1 MEIYHYLILETIIS
15 LILAIIIILSYVRKG
30 TNKLVILIALLTWF
44 CDFYLVINLPYDIC
58 ITNKQKRNAKLT
70 EAEQKT
76 GRIIKINYKIAYWIM
91 FFLTWVIIPL
101 LKSYESSGE
110 FTKWEK
116 IKYAIKSN
124 LILYGVVSFIC
135 LILFIWA
142 YFKLK
147 KETISFF
154 FKNIYNFNYI
164 FGLSIMLLLLSYSL
178 VKLPKF
184 IYENINYQKTIQY
197 YEYNAKNI
205 NDKLSVVKM
214 DLVDHGR
221 QLLATIEDTKI
232 MQEMTDDKILVGSKA
247 ISNDNKSIA
256 HYQNYMKEKFD
267 YLYKNSKLFN
277 IELKSNS
284 FGSKQEPIKDK
295 KKLVQLINKIMKE
308 EWDDLRLQCQMQIIY
323 SKWSTLKSIII
334 LGRRNKILSS
344 SNYSKIGKD
353 KSEKIIIDKLDESF
367 VLLNNISSFK
377 VWYYHKIR
385 RILIF
390 ILTIIFFLFG
400 GIIFISEIS
409 ISLPWNLSFFSLMI
423 SSVTNVLILHLVLF
437 IQIIYLLG
445 MSMYTLFRLKISGYY
460 GMYPNNQTDSVSLL
474 YFSDNI
480 NRIIFPLC
488 LNVIMMANKGNDKF
502 KTILESIFGI
512 NMQNKV
518 FVIYNNYSPLILILC
533 VLINGFNIFLK
544 LGKCFGIDNFYIES
558 EKRDNDIEEGYNLL
572 MSINKKSMGKLIV
585 NTTEIKGDSNNS
597 NSSFNIDFAKI

>member
-1 MEIYHYLILETIIS
+1 MEIYHYIILEAIIS
-15 LILAIIIILSYVRKG
+15 FILAIFIILSYVRKG
-30 TNKLVILIALLTWF
+30 TNKLVILISLLTWF

-58 ITNKQKRNAKLT
+58 ITNKQKRNVNLT
-70 EAEQKT
+70 EAEEKT
-76 GRIIKINYKIAYWIM
+76 SKIIQINYQIAYWIT
-91 FFLTWVIIPL
+91 FCLAWVIIPL
-101 LKSYESSGE
+101 LKSYESNGE

-124 LILYGVVSFIC
+124 LILYGVVLFIC
-135 LILFIWA
+135 LLLFIWA
-142 YFKLK
+142 YFKLA

-164 FGLSIMLLLLSYSL
+164 LGLSIMLLLLSYSL

-184 IYENINYQKTIQY
+184 IYEKINYHKTIQY
-197 YEYNAKNI
+197 YEYTAKNI
-205 NDKLSVVKM
+205 NDKLSVVKI
-214 DLVDHGR
+214 DLKEHGH
-221 QLLATIEDTKI
+221 QLLETIEDTKI
-232 MQEMTDDKILVGSKA
+232 MQEMTDDKIFVGNKA
-247 ISNDNKSIA
+247 ISNDNKSIS
-256 HYQNYMKEKFD
+256 HYQKYMKEKFD
-267 YLYKNSKLFN
+267 YLYQNSKLFD

-284 FGSKQEPIKDK
+284 FGTKHEPIKDK

-334 LGRRNKILSS
+334 IGKKNKMLSS
-344 SNYSKIGKD
+344 SNYSKLGKD
-353 KSEKIIIDKLDESF
+353 KSEKTIIDKLDESF
-367 VLLNNISSFK
+367 VLLNNISSLK
-377 VWYYHKIR
+377 VWYYLKIR
-385 RILIF
+385 RIIIF
-390 ILTIIFFLFG
+390 ILTIFFLIFG

-409 ISLPWNLSFFSLMI
+409 ISLPWNLSIFSLII
-423 SSVTNVLILHLVLF
+423 SSVTNVLVLHIILF

-445 MSMYTLFRLKISGYY
+445 MSMYTLFRLKISGYF
-460 GMYPNNQTDSVSLL
+460 GMYPHKQTDSVSLL

-488 LNVIMMANKGNDKF
+488 LNVIMMANKGNDTS

-518 FVIYNNYSPLILILC
+518 FVFYNNYSPLILILC

-572 MSINKKSMGKLIV
+572 MNMNKKSMGKLIV
-585 NTTEIKGDSNNS
+585 NNTEIKGDINNI
-597 NSSFNIDFAKI
+597 NSSINIDFGKI

>member
-1 MEIYHYLILETIIS
+1 MEIYHYIILEAIIS
-15 LILAIIIILSYVRKG
+15 FILAIIIILSYVRKG
-30 TNKLVILIALLTWF
+30 TNKLVILISLLTWF

-58 ITNKQKRNAKLT
+58 ITNKQKRNVNLT
-70 EAEQKT
+70 EAEEKT
-76 GRIIKINYKIAYWIM
+76 SKIIQINYQIAYWIT
-91 FFLTWVIIPL
+91 FCLAWVIIPL
-101 LKSYESSGE
+101 LKSYESNGE

-124 LILYGVVSFIC
+124 LILYGVVLFIC
-135 LILFIWA
+135 LLLFIWA
-142 YFKLK
+142 YFKLA

-164 FGLSIMLLLLSYSL
+164 LGLSIMLLLLSYSL

-184 IYENINYQKTIQY
+184 IYEKINYHKTIQY
-197 YEYNAKNI
+197 YEYTAKNI
-205 NDKLSVVKM
+205 NDKLSVVKI
-214 DLVDHGR
+214 DLKEHGH
-221 QLLATIEDTKI
+221 QLLETIEDTKI
-232 MQEMTDDKILVGSKA
+232 MQEMTDDKIFVGNKA
-247 ISNDNKSIA
+247 ISSDNKSIA
-256 HYQNYMKEKFD
+256 HYQKYMKEKFD
-267 YLYKNSKLFN
+267 YLYQNSKLFD

-284 FGSKQEPIKDK
+284 FGTKHEPIKDK

-334 LGRRNKILSS
+334 IGKKNKMLSN

-353 KSEKIIIDKLDESF
+353 KSEKTIIDKLDESF
-367 VLLNNISSFK
+367 VLLNNISSLK
-377 VWYYHKIR
+377 VWYYLKIR
-385 RILIF
+385 RIIIF
-390 ILTIIFFLFG
+390 ILTIFFLIFG

-409 ISLPWNLSFFSLMI
+409 ISLPWNLSIFSLII
-423 SSVTNVLILHLVLF
+423 SSVTNVLVLHIILF

-445 MSMYTLFRLKISGYY
+445 MSMYTLFRLKISGYF
-460 GMYPNNQTDSVSLL
+460 GMYPHKQTDSVSLL

-488 LNVIMMANKGNDKF
+488 LNVIMMANKGNDTS

-518 FVIYNNYSPLILILC
+518 FVFYNNYSPLILILC

-572 MSINKKSMGKLIV
+572 MNMNKKSMGKLIV
-585 NTTEIKGDSNNS
+585 NNTEIKGDINNI
-597 NSSFNIDFAKI
+597 NSSINIDFGKI

>member
-1 MEIYHYLILETIIS
+1 MEIYHYIILEAIIS
-15 LILAIIIILSYVRKG
+15 FILAIFIILSYVRKG
-30 TNKLVILIALLTWF
+30 TNKLVILISLLTWF

-58 ITNKQKRNAKLT
+58 ITNKQKRNVNLT
-70 EAEQKT
+70 EAEEKT
-76 GRIIKINYKIAYWIM
+76 SKIIQINYQIAYWIT
-91 FFLTWVIIPL
+91 FCLAWVIIPL
-101 LKSYESSGE
+101 LKSYESNGE

-124 LILYGVVSFIC
+124 LILYGVVLFIC
-135 LILFIWA
+135 LLLFIWA
-142 YFKLK
+142 YFKLA

-164 FGLSIMLLLLSYSL
+164 LGLSIMLLLLSYSL

-184 IYENINYQKTIQY
+184 IYEKINYQKTIQY
-197 YEYNAKNI
+197 YEYTAKNI
-205 NDKLSVVKM
+205 NDKLSVVKI
-214 DLVDHGR
+214 DLKEHGH
-221 QLLATIEDTKI
+221 QLLETIEDTKI
-232 MQEMTDDKILVGSKA
+232 MQEMTDDKIFVGNKA

-256 HYQNYMKEKFD
+256 HYQKYMKEKFD
-267 YLYKNSKLFN
+267 YLYQNSKLFD

-284 FGSKQEPIKDK
+284 FGTKHEPIKDK

-334 LGRRNKILSS
+334 IGKKNKMLSN

-353 KSEKIIIDKLDESF
+353 KSEKTIIDKLDESF
-367 VLLNNISSFK
+367 VLLNNISSLK
-377 VWYYHKIR
+377 VWYYLKIR
-385 RILIF
+385 RIIIF
-390 ILTIIFFLFG
+390 ILTIFFLIFG

-409 ISLPWNLSFFSLMI
+409 ISLPWNLSIFSLII
-423 SSVTNVLILHLVLF
+423 SSVTNVLVLHIILF

-445 MSMYTLFRLKISGYY
+445 MSMYTLFRLKISGYF
-460 GMYPNNQTDSVSLL
+460 GMYPHKQTDSVSLL

-488 LNVIMMANKGNDKF
+488 LNVIMMANKGNDTS

-518 FVIYNNYSPLILILC
+518 FVFYNNYSPLILILC

-558 EKRDNDIEEGYNLL
+558 EKRDNDIEERYNLL
-572 MSINKKSMGKLIV
+572 MNMNRKSMGKLIV
-585 NTTEIKGDSNNS
+585 NNTEIKGDINNI
-597 NSSFNIDFAKI
+597 NSSINIDFGKI

>member
-1 MEIYHYLILETIIS
+1 MEIYHYIILEAIIS
-15 LILAIIIILSYVRKG
+15 FILAIFIILSYVRKG
-30 TNKLVILIALLTWF
+30 TNKLVILISLLTWF

-58 ITNKQKRNAKLT
+58 ITNKQKRNVNLT
-70 EAEQKT
+70 EAEEKT
-76 GRIIKINYKIAYWIM
+76 SKIIQINYQIAYWIT
-91 FFLTWVIIPL
+91 FCLAWVIIPL
-101 LKSYESSGE
+101 LKSYESNGE

-124 LILYGVVSFIC
+124 LILYGVVLFIC
-135 LILFIWA
+135 LLLFIWA
-142 YFKLK
+142 YFKLA

-164 FGLSIMLLLLSYSL
+164 LGLSIMLLLLSYSL

-184 IYENINYQKTIQY
+184 IYEKINYQKTIQY
-197 YEYNAKNI
+197 YEYTAKNI
-205 NDKLSVVKM
+205 NDKLSVVKI
-214 DLVDHGR
+214 DLKEHGH
-221 QLLATIEDTKI
+221 QLLETIEDTKI
-232 MQEMTDDKILVGSKA
+232 MQEMTDDKIFVGNKA
-247 ISNDNKSIA
+247 ISSDNKSIA
-256 HYQNYMKEKFD
+256 HYQKYMKEKFD
-267 YLYKNSKLFN
+267 YLYQNSKLFD

-284 FGSKQEPIKDK
+284 FGTKHEPIKDK

-334 LGRRNKILSS
+334 IGKKNKMLSS
-344 SNYSKIGKD
+344 SNYSKLGKD
-353 KSEKIIIDKLDESF
+353 KSEKTIIDKLDESF
-367 VLLNNISSFK
+367 VLLNNISSLK
-377 VWYYHKIR
+377 VWYYLKIR
-385 RILIF
+385 RIIIF
-390 ILTIIFFLFG
+390 ILAIFFLIFG

-409 ISLPWNLSFFSLMI
+409 ISLPWNLSIFSLII
-423 SSVTNVLILHLVLF
+423 SSVTNVLVLHIILF

-445 MSMYTLFRLKISGYY
+445 MSMYTLFRLKISGYF
-460 GMYPNNQTDSVSLL
+460 GMYPHKQTDSVSLL

-488 LNVIMMANKGNDKF
+488 LNVIMMANKSNDTS

-518 FVIYNNYSPLILILC
+518 FVFYNNYSPLILILC

-572 MSINKKSMGKLIV
+572 MNMNKKSMGKLIV
-585 NTTEIKGDSNNS
+585 NNTEIKGDINNI
-597 NSSFNIDFAKI
+597 NSSINIDFGKI

>member
-1 MEIYHYLILETIIS
+1 MEIYYYILLEAILS
-15 LILAIIIILSYVRKG
+15 LILAIIIILSYTRKG
-30 TNKLVILIALLTWF
+30 TNKLVTLISLLTWF
-44 CDFYLVINLPYDIC
+44 CDFCMVILLPYDIC
-58 ITNKQKRNAKLT
+58 ITNKQKRNLKLT
-70 EAEQKT
+70 EAELKT
-76 GRIIKINYKIAYWIM
+76 SNIIKISYQVAYWTT
-91 FFLTWVIIPL
+91 FCLAWVIIPL

-110 FTKWEK
+110 LTKWEK
-116 IKYAIKSN
+116 FKYSIKSN
-124 LILYGVVSFIC
+124 LILYGVVLLIC
-135 LILFIWA
+135 ILLYIWA

-164 FGLSIMLLLLSYSL
+164 LGLSIMLLLLSYSL
-178 VKLPKF
+178 IKLPKL
-184 IYENINYQKTIQY
+184 IYEKINYQKTIQH

-214 DLVDHGR
+214 ELQEHGYK
-221 QLLATIEDTKI
+221 LLATIEDIKI
-232 MQEMTDDKILVGSKA
+232 MQEMTDDNILVGNKA
-247 ISNDNKSIA
+247 ISNDNKSIG
-256 HYQNYMKEKFD
+256 HYEKFMKEKFD
-267 YLYKNSKLFN
+267 FLYKNAKLFN
-277 IELKSNS
+277 IELKNNS

-295 KKLVQLINKIMKE
+295 NKLVQLIKKIMKE
-308 EWDDLRLQCQMQIIY
+308 EWDNLRLQCQMQLLY
-323 SKWSTLKSIII
+323 SNWSTLKSILI
-334 LGRRNKILSS
+334 LGKKNKYIPNSS
-344 SNYSKIGKD
+344 YTKIGKD

-367 VLLNNISSFK
+367 VLLNNISSIK
-377 VWYYHKIR
+377 VWYYIKIR

-390 ILTIIFFLFG
+390 ILTIILFIFG

-409 ISLPWNLSFFSLMI
+409 ISLPINLSIFSLLI

-474 YFSDNI
+474 YFSDNV

-488 LNVIMMANKGNDKF
+488 LNVIMMANKGNNNT
-502 KTILESIFGI
+502 KTILEGIFGI

-533 VLINGFNIFLK
+533 VLINGFNVFLK
-544 LGKCFGIDNFYIES
+544 LGKCFGIDNFYIQS

-572 MSINKKSMGKLIV
+572 MNINKKSMGKLMV
-585 NTTEIKGDSNNS
+585 DTTEIKGDTNNS
-597 NSSFNIDFAKI
+597 NSSINIDFERI

>member
-91 FFLTWVIIPL
+91 FFLAWVIIPL

-284 FGSKQEPIKDK
+284 FGSKQDPIKDK

-367 VLLNNISSFK
+367 ILLNNISTFK

-488 LNVIMMANKGNDKF
+488 LNVIMMANKDNDKF

>member
-1 MEIYHYLILETIIS
+1 MEIYHYIILEAIIS
-15 LILAIIIILSYVRKG
+15 FILAIFIILSYVRKG
-30 TNKLVILIALLTWF
+30 TNKLVILISLLTWF

-58 ITNKQKRNAKLT
+58 ITNKQKRNLNLT
-70 EAEQKT
+70 EAEEKT
-76 GRIIKINYKIAYWIM
+76 SKIIQINYQIAYWIT
-91 FFLTWVIIPL
+91 FCLAWVIIPL
-101 LKSYESSGE
+101 LKSYESNGE

-116 IKYAIKSN
+116 IKYVIKSN
-124 LILYGVVSFIC
+124 LILYGGELFIC
-135 LILFIWA
+135 LLLFIWA
-142 YFKLK
+142 YFKLA

-164 FGLSIMLLLLSYSL
+164 LGLSIMLLLLSYSL

-184 IYENINYQKTIQY
+184 IYEKINYQKTIQY
-197 YEYNAKNI
+197 YEYTAKNI
-205 NDKLSVVKM
+205 NDKLSVVKI
-214 DLVDHGR
+214 DLKEHGH
-221 QLLATIEDTKI
+221 QLLETIEDTKI
-232 MQEMTDDKILVGSKA
+232 MQEMTDDKIFVGNKA
-247 ISNDNKSIA
+247 ISSDNKSIA
-256 HYQNYMKEKFD
+256 HYQKYMKEKFD
-267 YLYKNSKLFN
+267 YLYQNSKLFD

-284 FGSKQEPIKDK
+284 FGTKHEPIKDK

-334 LGRRNKILSS
+334 IGKKNKMLSN

-353 KSEKIIIDKLDESF
+353 KSEKTIIDKLDESF
-367 VLLNNISSFK
+367 VLLNNISSLK
-377 VWYYHKIR
+377 VWYYLKIR
-385 RILIF
+385 RIIIF
-390 ILTIIFFLFG
+390 ILTIFFLIFG

-409 ISLPWNLSFFSLMI
+409 ISLPWNLSIFSLII
-423 SSVTNVLILHLVLF
+423 SSVTNVLVLHIILF

-445 MSMYTLFRLKISGYY
+445 MSMYTLFRLKISGYF
-460 GMYPNNQTDSVSLL
+460 GMYPHKQTDSVSLL

-488 LNVIMMANKGNDKF
+488 LNVIMISNKDNDTS

-518 FVIYNNYSPLILILC
+518 FVFYNNYSPLILILC

-572 MSINKKSMGKLIV
+572 MNMNKKSMGKLIV
-585 NTTEIKGDSNNS
+585 NSTEIKGDINNI
-597 NSSFNIDFAKI
+597 NSSINIDFGKI

>member
-1 MEIYHYLILETIIS
+1 MEIYHYIILEAIIS
-15 LILAIIIILSYVRKG
+15 FILAIIIILSYVRKG
-30 TNKLVILIALLTWF
+30 TNKLVILISLLTWF

-58 ITNKQKRNAKLT
+58 ITNKQKRNVNLT
-70 EAEQKT
+70 EAEEKT
-76 GRIIKINYKIAYWIM
+76 SKIIQINYQIAYWIT
-91 FFLTWVIIPL
+91 FCLAWVIIPL
-101 LKSYESSGE
+101 LKSYESNGE

-124 LILYGVVSFIC
+124 LILYGVVLFIC
-135 LILFIWA
+135 LLLFIWA
-142 YFKLK
+142 YFKLA

-164 FGLSIMLLLLSYSL
+164 LGLSIMLLLLSYSL

-184 IYENINYQKTIQY
+184 IYEKINYHKTIQY
-197 YEYNAKNI
+197 YEYTAKNI
-205 NDKLSVVKM
+205 NDKLSVVKI
-214 DLVDHGR
+214 DLKEHGH
-221 QLLATIEDTKI
+221 QLLETIEDTKI
-232 MQEMTDDKILVGSKA
+232 MQEMTDDKIFVGNKA
-247 ISNDNKSIA
+247 ISNDNKSIS
-256 HYQNYMKEKFD
+256 HYQKYMKEKFD
-267 YLYKNSKLFN
+267 YLYQNSKLFD

-284 FGSKQEPIKDK
+284 FGTKHEPIKDK

-334 LGRRNKILSS
+334 IGKKNKMLSN

-353 KSEKIIIDKLDESF
+353 KSEKTIIDKLDESF
-367 VLLNNISSFK
+367 VLLNNISSLK
-377 VWYYHKIR
+377 VWYYLKIR
-385 RILIF
+385 RIIIF
-390 ILTIIFFLFG
+390 ILTIFFLIFG

-409 ISLPWNLSFFSLMI
+409 ISLPWNLSIFSLII
-423 SSVTNVLILHLVLF
+423 SSVTNVLVLHIILF

-445 MSMYTLFRLKISGYY
+445 MSMYTLFRLKISGYF
-460 GMYPNNQTDSVSLL
+460 GMYPHKQTDSVSLL

-488 LNVIMMANKGNDKF
+488 LNVIMMANKGNDTS

-518 FVIYNNYSPLILILC
+518 FVFYNNYSPLILILC

-572 MSINKKSMGKLIV
+572 MNMNKKSMGKLIV
-585 NTTEIKGDSNNS
+585 NSTEIKGDINNI
-597 NSSFNIDFAKI
+597 NSSINIDFGKI

>member
-1 MEIYHYLILETIIS
+1 MEIYHYIILEAIIS
-15 LILAIIIILSYVRKG
+15 FILAIFIILSYVRKG
-30 TNKLVILIALLTWF
+30 TNKLVILISLLTWF

-58 ITNKQKRNAKLT
+58 ITNKQKRNVNLT
-70 EAEQKT
+70 EAEEKT
-76 GRIIKINYKIAYWIM
+76 SKIIQINYQIAYWIT
-91 FFLTWVIIPL
+91 FCLAWVIIPL
-101 LKSYESSGE
+101 LKSYESNGE

-124 LILYGVVSFIC
+124 LILYGVELFIC
-135 LILFIWA
+135 LLLFIWA
-142 YFKLK
+142 YFKLA

-164 FGLSIMLLLLSYSL
+164 LGLSIMLLLLSYSL

-184 IYENINYQKTIQY
+184 IYEKINYQKTIQY
-197 YEYNAKNI
+197 YEYTAKNI
-205 NDKLSVVKM
+205 NDKLSVVKI
-214 DLVDHGR
+214 DLKEHGH
-221 QLLATIEDTKI
+221 QLLETIEDTKI
-232 MQEMTDDKILVGSKA
+232 MQEMTDDKIFVGNKA
-247 ISNDNKSIA
+247 ISSDNKSIA
-256 HYQNYMKEKFD
+256 HYQKYMKEKFD
-267 YLYKNSKLFN
+267 YLYQNSKLFD

-284 FGSKQEPIKDK
+284 FGTKHEPIKDK

-334 LGRRNKILSS
+334 IGKKNKMLSN

-353 KSEKIIIDKLDESF
+353 KSEKTIIDKLDESF
-367 VLLNNISSFK
+367 VLLNNISSLK
-377 VWYYHKIR
+377 VWYYLKIR
-385 RILIF
+385 RIIIF
-390 ILTIIFFLFG
+390 ILTIFFLIFG

-409 ISLPWNLSFFSLMI
+409 ISLPWNLSIFSLII
-423 SSVTNVLILHLVLF
+423 SSVTNVLVLHIILF

-445 MSMYTLFRLKISGYY
+445 MSMYTLFRLKISGYF
-460 GMYPNNQTDSVSLL
+460 GMYPHKQTDSVSLL

-488 LNVIMMANKGNDKF
+488 LNVIMMANKGNDTS

-518 FVIYNNYSPLILILC
+518 FVFYNNYSPLILILC

-572 MSINKKSMGKLIV
+572 MNMNKKSMGKLIV
-585 NTTEIKGDSNNS
+585 NSTEIKGDINNI
-597 NSSFNIDFAKI
+597 NSSINIDFGKI

>member
-1 MEIYHYLILETIIS
+1 MEIYYYILLEAILS
-15 LILAIIIILSYVRKG
+15 LILAIIIILSYTRKG
-30 TNKLVILIALLTWF
+30 TNKLVTLISLLTWF
-44 CDFYLVINLPYDIC
+44 CDFYMVILLPYDIC
-58 ITNKQKRNAKLT
+58 ITNKQKRNLKLT
-70 EAEQKT
+70 EAELKT
-76 GRIIKINYKIAYWIM
+76 SNIIKISYQVAYWTT
-91 FFLTWVIIPL
+91 FCLAWVIIPL

-110 FTKWEK
+110 LTKWEK
-116 IKYAIKSN
+116 FKYSIKSN
-124 LILYGVVSFIC
+124 LILYGVVLLIC
-135 LILFIWA
+135 ILLYIWA

-308 EWDDLRLQCQMQIIY
+308 EWDDLRLQCQMQLIY

-367 VLLNNISSFK
+367 ILLNNISTFK

-488 LNVIMMANKGNDKF
+488 LNVIMMANKDNDKF

>member
-1 MEIYHYLILETIIS
+1 MEIYHYIILEAIINF
-15 LILAIIIILSYVRKG
+15 ILAIFIILSYVRKG
-30 TNKLVILIALLTWF
+30 TNKLVILISLLTWF

-58 ITNKQKRNAKLT
+58 ITNKQKRNVNLT
-70 EAEQKT
+70 EAEEKT
-76 GRIIKINYKIAYWIM
+76 IKIIQINYQIAYWIT
-91 FFLTWVIIPL
+91 FCLAWVIIPL
-101 LKSYESSGE
+101 LKSYESNGE

-124 LILYGVVSFIC
+124 LILYGVVLFIC
-135 LILFIWA
+135 LLLFIWA
-142 YFKLK
+142 YFKLA

-164 FGLSIMLLLLSYSL
+164 LGLSIMLLLLSYSL

-184 IYENINYQKTIQY
+184 IYEKINYQKTIQY
-197 YEYNAKNI
+197 YEYTAKNI
-205 NDKLSVVKM
+205 NDKLSVVKI
-214 DLVDHGR
+214 DLKEHGH
-221 QLLATIEDTKI
+221 QLLETIEDTKI
-232 MQEMTDDKILVGSKA
+232 MQEMTDDKIFVGNKA
-247 ISNDNKSIA
+247 ISSDNKSIA
-256 HYQNYMKEKFD
+256 HYQKYMKEKFD
-267 YLYKNSKLFN
+267 YLYQNSKLFD

-284 FGSKQEPIKDK
+284 FGTKHEPIKDK

-334 LGRRNKILSS
+334 IGKKNKMLSN

-353 KSEKIIIDKLDESF
+353 KSEKTIIDKLDESF
-367 VLLNNISSFK
+367 VLLNNISSLK
-377 VWYYHKIR
+377 VWYYLKIR
-385 RILIF
+385 RIIIF
-390 ILTIIFFLFG
+390 ILTIFFLIFG

-409 ISLPWNLSFFSLMI
+409 ISLPWNLSIFSLII
-423 SSVTNVLILHLVLF
+423 SSVTNVLVLHIILF

-445 MSMYTLFRLKISGYY
+445 MSMYTLFRLKISGYF
-460 GMYPNNQTDSVSLL
+460 GMYPHKQTDSVSLL

-488 LNVIMMANKGNDKF
+488 LNVIMMANKGNDTS

-518 FVIYNNYSPLILILC
+518 FVFYNNYSPLILILC

-572 MSINKKSMGKLIV
+572 MNMNKKSMGKLIV
-585 NTTEIKGDSNNS
+585 NNTEIKGDINNI
-597 NSSFNIDFAKI
+597 NSSINIDFGKI

>member
-1 MEIYHYLILETIIS
+1 MEIYHYIILEAIIS
-15 LILAIIIILSYVRKG
+15 FILAIIIILSYVRKG
-30 TNKLVILIALLTWF
+30 TNKLVILISLLTWF

-58 ITNKQKRNAKLT
+58 ITNKQKRNLNLT
-70 EAEQKT
+70 EAEEKT
-76 GRIIKINYKIAYWIM
+76 SKIIQINYQIAYWIT
-91 FFLTWVIIPL
+91 FCLAWVIIPL
-101 LKSYESSGE
+101 LKSYESNGE

-124 LILYGVVSFIC
+124 LILYGVVLFIC
-135 LILFIWA
+135 LLLFIWA
-142 YFKLK
+142 YFKLA

-164 FGLSIMLLLLSYSL
+164 LGLSIMLLLLSYSL

-184 IYENINYQKTIQY
+184 IYEKINYQKTIQY
-197 YEYNAKNI
+197 YEYTAKNI
-205 NDKLSVVKM
+205 NDKLSVVKI
-214 DLVDHGR
+214 DLKEHGH
-221 QLLATIEDTKI
+221 QLLETIEDTKI
-232 MQEMTDDKILVGSKA
+232 MQEMTDDKIFVGNKA
-247 ISNDNKSIA
+247 ISSDNKSIA
-256 HYQNYMKEKFD
+256 HYQKYMKEKFD
-267 YLYKNSKLFN
+267 YLYQNSKLFD

-284 FGSKQEPIKDK
+284 FGTKHEPIKDK

-334 LGRRNKILSS
+334 IGKKNKMLSN

-353 KSEKIIIDKLDESF
+353 KSEKTIIDKLDESF
-367 VLLNNISSFK
+367 VLLNNISSLK
-377 VWYYHKIR
+377 VWYYLKIR
-385 RILIF
+385 RIIIF
-390 ILTIIFFLFG
+390 ILTIFFLIFG

-409 ISLPWNLSFFSLMI
+409 ISLPWNLSIFSLII
-423 SSVTNVLILHLVLF
+423 SSVTNVLVLHIILF

-445 MSMYTLFRLKISGYY
+445 MSMYTLFRLKISGYF
-460 GMYPNNQTDSVSLL
+460 GMYPHKQTDSVSLL

-488 LNVIMMANKGNDKF
+488 LNVIMMANKGNDTS

-518 FVIYNNYSPLILILC
+518 FVFYNNYSPLILILC

-572 MSINKKSMGKLIV
+572 MNMNKKSMGKLIV
-585 NTTEIKGDSNNS
+585 NSTEIKGDINNI
-597 NSSFNIDFAKI
+597 NSSINIDFGKI

>member
-1 MEIYHYLILETIIS
+1 MEIYHYIIIETIIS

-30 TNKLVILIALLTWF
+30 TNKLVTLIALLTWF
-44 CDFYLVINLPYDIC
+44 CDFYFVINLPYDIC
-58 ITNKQKRNAKLT
+58 ITNKQKRNVKLT

-76 GRIIKINYKIAYWIM
+76 SRIIKINYQITYWIM

-142 YFKLK
+142 FFKLK

-164 FGLSIMLLLLSYSL
+164 YGLSIMLLLLSYSL

-214 DLVDHGR
+214 DLVEHGR

-232 MQEMTDDKILVGSKA
+232 MEEMTEDKILVGSKA

-277 IELKSNS
+277 IELKNNS
-284 FGSKQEPIKDK
+284 FGSKQQPIKDK
-295 KKLVQLINKIMKE
+295 NKLVQLINKIMKE

-334 LGRRNKILSS
+334 LGRKNKIIAS

-409 ISLPWNLSFFSLMI
+409 ISLPWNLSFFSLII

-480 NRIIFPLC
+480 NNIIFPLC
-488 LNVIMMANKGNDKF
+488 LNVIMMVNKGNDKI

-572 MSINKKSMGKLIV
+572 MSMNKKSMGKLIV
-585 NTTEIKGDSNNS
+585 NTTEIKGDTNNS
-597 NSSFNIDFAKI
+597 NSSINIDFAKI

>member
-1 MEIYHYLILETIIS
+1 MEIYHYIILEAIIS
-15 LILAIIIILSYVRKG
+15 FILAIFIILSYVRKG
-30 TNKLVILIALLTWF
+30 TNKLVILISLLTWF

-58 ITNKQKRNAKLT
+58 ITNKQKRNVNLT
-70 EAEQKT
+70 EAEEKT
-76 GRIIKINYKIAYWIM
+76 SKIIQINYQIAYWIT
-91 FFLTWVIIPL
+91 FCLAWVIIPL
-101 LKSYESSGE
+101 LKSYESNGE

-124 LILYGVVSFIC
+124 LILYGVVLFIC
-135 LILFIWA
+135 LLLFIWA
-142 YFKLK
+142 YFKLA

-164 FGLSIMLLLLSYSL
+164 LGLSIMLLLLSYSL

-184 IYENINYQKTIQY
+184 IYEKINYQKTIQY
-197 YEYNAKNI
+197 YEYTAKNI
-205 NDKLSVVKM
+205 NDKLSVVKI
-214 DLVDHGR
+214 DLKEHGH
-221 QLLATIEDTKI
+221 QLLETIEDTKI
-232 MQEMTDDKILVGSKA
+232 MQEMTDDKIFVGNKA
-247 ISNDNKSIA
+247 ISSDNKSIA
-256 HYQNYMKEKFD
+256 HYQKYMKEKFD
-267 YLYKNSKLFN
+267 YLYQNSKLFD

-284 FGSKQEPIKDK
+284 FGTKHEPIKDK

-334 LGRRNKILSS
+334 IGKKNKMLSN

-353 KSEKIIIDKLDESF
+353 KSEKTIIDKLDESF
-367 VLLNNISSFK
+367 VLLNNISSLK
-377 VWYYHKIR
+377 VWYYLKIR
-385 RILIF
+385 RIIIF
-390 ILTIIFFLFG
+390 ILTIFFLIFG

-409 ISLPWNLSFFSLMI
+409 ISLPWNLSIFSLII
-423 SSVTNVLILHLVLF
+423 SSVTNVLVLHIILF

-445 MSMYTLFRLKISGYY
+445 MSMYTLFRLKISGYF
-460 GMYPNNQTDSVSLL
+460 GMYPHKQTDSVSLL

-488 LNVIMMANKGNDKF
+488 LNVIMMANKGNDTS

-518 FVIYNNYSPLILILC
+518 FVFYNNYSPLILILC

-572 MSINKKSMGKLIV
+572 MNMNKKSMGKLIV
-585 NTTEIKGDSNNS
+585 NSTEIKGDINNI
-597 NSSFNIDFAKI
+597 NSSINIDFGKI

>member
-1 MEIYHYLILETIIS
+1 MEIYHYIILEAIIS
-15 LILAIIIILSYVRKG
+15 FILAIFIILSYVRKG
-30 TNKLVILIALLTWF
+30 TNKLVILISLLTWF

-58 ITNKQKRNAKLT
+58 ITNKQKRNVNLT
-70 EAEQKT
+70 EAEEKT
-76 GRIIKINYKIAYWIM
+76 SKIIQINYQIAYWIT
-91 FFLTWVIIPL
+91 FCLAWVIIPL
-101 LKSYESSGE
+101 LKSYESNGE

-124 LILYGVVSFIC
+124 LILYGVVLFIC
-135 LILFIWA
+135 LLLFIWA
-142 YFKLK
+142 YFKLA

-164 FGLSIMLLLLSYSL
+164 LGLSIMLLLLSYSL

-184 IYENINYQKTIQY
+184 IYEKINYQKTIQY
-197 YEYNAKNI
+197 YEYTAKNI
-205 NDKLSVVKM
+205 NDKLSVVKI
-214 DLVDHGR
+214 DLKEHGH
-221 QLLATIEDTKI
+221 QLLETIEDTKI
-232 MQEMTDDKILVGSKA
+232 MQEMTDDKIFVGNKA
-247 ISNDNKSIA
+247 ISSDNKSIA
-256 HYQNYMKEKFD
+256 HYQKYMKEKFD
-267 YLYKNSKLFN
+267 YLYQNSKLFD

-284 FGSKQEPIKDK
+284 FGTKHEPIKDK

-334 LGRRNKILSS
+334 IGKKNKMLSN

-353 KSEKIIIDKLDESF
+353 KSEKTIIDKLDESF
-367 VLLNNISSFK
+367 VLLNNISSLK
-377 VWYYHKIR
+377 VWYYLKIR
-385 RILIF
+385 RIIIF
-390 ILTIIFFLFG
+390 ILTIFSLIFG

-409 ISLPWNLSFFSLMI
+409 ISLPWNLSIFSLII
-423 SSVTNVLILHLVLF
+423 SSVTNVLVLHIILF

-445 MSMYTLFRLKISGYY
+445 MSMYTLFRLKISGYF
-460 GMYPNNQTDSVSLL
+460 GMYPHKQTDSVSLL

-488 LNVIMMANKGNDKF
+488 LNVIMMANKGNDTS

-518 FVIYNNYSPLILILC
+518 FVFYNNYSPLILILC

-572 MSINKKSMGKLIV
+572 MNMNKKSMGKLIV
-585 NTTEIKGDSNNS
+585 NNTEIKGDINNI
-597 NSSFNIDFAKI
+597 NSSINIDFGKI

>member
-1 MEIYHYLILETIIS
+1 MEIYHYIILEAIIS
-15 LILAIIIILSYVRKG
+15 FILAIFIILSYVRKG
-30 TNKLVILIALLTWF
+30 TNKLVILISLLTWF

-58 ITNKQKRNAKLT
+58 ITNKQKRNVSLT
-70 EAEQKT
+70 EAEEKT
-76 GRIIKINYKIAYWIM
+76 SKIIQINYQIAYWIT
-91 FFLTWVIIPL
+91 FCLAWVIIPL
-101 LKSYESSGE
+101 LKSYESNGE

-124 LILYGVVSFIC
+124 LILYGVVLFIC
-135 LILFIWA
+135 LLLFIWA
-142 YFKLK
+142 YFKLA

-164 FGLSIMLLLLSYSL
+164 LGLSIMLLLLSYSL

-184 IYENINYQKTIQY
+184 IYEKINYQKTIQY
-197 YEYNAKNI
+197 YEYTAKNI
-205 NDKLSVVKM
+205 NDKLSVVKI
-214 DLVDHGR
+214 DLKEHGH
-221 QLLATIEDTKI
+221 QLLETIEDTKI
-232 MQEMTDDKILVGSKA
+232 MQEMTDDKIFVGNKA
-247 ISNDNKSIA
+247 ISSDNKSIA
-256 HYQNYMKEKFD
+256 HYQKYMKEKFD
-267 YLYKNSKLFN
+267 YLYQNSKLFD

-284 FGSKQEPIKDK
+284 FGTKHEPIKDK

-334 LGRRNKILSS
+334 IGKKNKMLSN

-353 KSEKIIIDKLDESF
+353 KSEKTIIDKLDESF
-367 VLLNNISSFK
+367 VLLNNISSLK
-377 VWYYHKIR
+377 VWYYLKIR
-385 RILIF
+385 RIIIF
-390 ILTIIFFLFG
+390 ILSIFFLIFG

-409 ISLPWNLSFFSLMI
+409 ISLPWNLSIFSLII
-423 SSVTNVLILHLVLF
+423 SSVTNVLVLHIILF

-445 MSMYTLFRLKISGYY
+445 MSMYTLFRLKISGYF
-460 GMYPNNQTDSVSLL
+460 GMYPHKQTDSVSLL

-488 LNVIMMANKGNDKF
+488 LNVIMMANKGNDTS

-518 FVIYNNYSPLILILC
+518 FVFYNNYSPLILILC

-572 MSINKKSMGKLIV
+572 MNMNKKSMGKLIV
-585 NTTEIKGDSNNS
+585 NNTEIKGDINNI
-597 NSSFNIDFAKI
+597 NSSINIDFGKI

>member
-1 MEIYHYLILETIIS
+1 MEIYHYIILEAIIS
-15 LILAIIIILSYVRKG
+15 FILAIFIILSYVRKG
-30 TNKLVILIALLTWF
+30 TNKLVILISLLTWF

-58 ITNKQKRNAKLT
+58 ITNKQKRNVNLT
-70 EAEQKT
+70 EAEEKT
-76 GRIIKINYKIAYWIM
+76 SKIIQINYQIAYWIT
-91 FFLTWVIIPL
+91 FCLAWVIIPL
-101 LKSYESSGE
+101 LKSYESNGE

-124 LILYGVVSFIC
+124 LTLYGVVLFIC
-135 LILFIWA
+135 LLLFIWA
-142 YFKLK
+142 YFKLA

-164 FGLSIMLLLLSYSL
+164 LGLSIMLLLLSYSL

-184 IYENINYQKTIQY
+184 IYEKINYQKTIQY
-197 YEYNAKNI
+197 YEYTAKNI
-205 NDKLSVVKM
+205 NDKLSVVKI
-214 DLVDHGR
+214 DLKEHGH
-221 QLLATIEDTKI
+221 QLLETIEDTKI
-232 MQEMTDDKILVGSKA
+232 MQEMTDDKIFVGNKA
-247 ISNDNKSIA
+247 ISSDNKSIA
-256 HYQNYMKEKFD
+256 HYQKYMKEKFD
-267 YLYKNSKLFN
+267 YLYQNSKLFD

-284 FGSKQEPIKDK
+284 FGTKHEPIKDK

-334 LGRRNKILSS
+334 IGKKNKMLSN

-353 KSEKIIIDKLDESF
+353 KSEKTIIDKLDESF
-367 VLLNNISSFK
+367 VLLNNISSLK
-377 VWYYHKIR
+377 VWYYLKIR
-385 RILIF
+385 RIIIF
-390 ILTIIFFLFG
+390 ILTIFFLIFG

-409 ISLPWNLSFFSLMI
+409 ISLPWNLSIFSLII
-423 SSVTNVLILHLVLF
+423 SSVTNVLVLHIILF

-445 MSMYTLFRLKISGYY
+445 MSMYTLFRLKISGYF
-460 GMYPNNQTDSVSLL
+460 GMYPHKQTDSVSLL

-488 LNVIMMANKGNDKF
+488 LNVIMMANKGNDTS

-518 FVIYNNYSPLILILC
+518 FVFYNNYSPLILILC

-572 MSINKKSMGKLIV
+572 MNMNKKSMGKLIV
-585 NTTEIKGDSNNS
+585 NSTEIKGDINNI
-597 NSSFNIDFAKI
+597 NSSINIDFGKI

>member
-1 MEIYHYLILETIIS
+1 MEIYHYIILEAIIS
-15 LILAIIIILSYVRKG
+15 FILAIFIILSYVRKG
-30 TNKLVILIALLTWF
+30 TNKLVILISLLTWF

-58 ITNKQKRNAKLT
+58 ITNKQKRNVNLT
-70 EAEQKT
+70 EAEEKT
-76 GRIIKINYKIAYWIM
+76 SKIIQINYQIAYWIT
-91 FFLTWVIIPL
+91 FCLAWVIIPL
-101 LKSYESSGE
+101 LKSYESNGE

-124 LILYGVVSFIC
+124 LILYGVVLFIC
-135 LILFIWA
+135 LLLFIWA
-142 YFKLK
+142 YFKLA

-164 FGLSIMLLLLSYSL
+164 LGLSIMLLLLSYSL

-184 IYENINYQKTIQY
+184 IYEKINYQKTIQY
-197 YEYNAKNI
+197 YEYTAKNI
-205 NDKLSVVKM
+205 NDKLSVVKI
-214 DLVDHGR
+214 DLKEHGH
-221 QLLATIEDTKI
+221 QLLETIEDTKI
-232 MQEMTDDKILVGSKA
+232 MQEMTDDKIFVGNKA
-247 ISNDNKSIA
+247 ISSDNKSIA
-256 HYQNYMKEKFD
+256 HYQKYMKEKFD
-267 YLYKNSKLFN
+267 YLYQNSKLFD

-284 FGSKQEPIKDK
+284 FGTKHEPIKDK

-334 LGRRNKILSS
+334 IGKKNKMLSN

-353 KSEKIIIDKLDESF
+353 KSEKTIIDKLDESF
-367 VLLNNISSFK
+367 VLLNNISSLK
-377 VWYYHKIR
+377 VWYYLKIR
-385 RILIF
+385 RIIIF
-390 ILTIIFFLFG
+390 ILTIFFLIFG

-409 ISLPWNLSFFSLMI
+409 ISLPWNLSIFSLII
-423 SSVTNVLILHLVLF
+423 SSVTNVLVLHIILF

-445 MSMYTLFRLKISGYY
+445 MSMYTLFRLKISGYF
-460 GMYPNNQTDSVSLL
+460 GMYPHKQTDSVSLL

-488 LNVIMMANKGNDKF
+488 LNVIMMANKGNDTS

-518 FVIYNNYSPLILILC
+518 FVFYNNYSPLILILC

-572 MSINKKSMGKLIV
+572 MNMNKKSMGKLIV
-585 NTTEIKGDSNNS
+585 NSTEIKGDINNI
-597 NSSFNIDFAKI
+597 NSSINIDF

>member
-1 MEIYHYLILETIIS
+1 MEIYHYIILEAIIS
-15 LILAIIIILSYVRKG
+15 FILAIFIILSYVRKG
-30 TNKLVILIALLTWF
+30 TNKLVILISLLTWF

-58 ITNKQKRNAKLT
+58 ITNKQKRNLNLT
-70 EAEQKT
+70 EAEEKT
-76 GRIIKINYKIAYWIM
+76 SKIIQINYQIAYWIT
-91 FFLTWVIIPL
+91 FCLAWVIIPL
-101 LKSYESSGE
+101 LKSYESNGE

-124 LILYGVVSFIC
+124 LILYGVVLFIC
-135 LILFIWA
+135 LLLFIWA
-142 YFKLK
+142 YFKLA

-164 FGLSIMLLLLSYSL
+164 LGLSIMLLLLSYSL

-184 IYENINYQKTIQY
+184 IYEKINYQKTIQY
-197 YEYNAKNI
+197 YEYTAKNI
-205 NDKLSVVKM
+205 NDKLSVVKI
-214 DLVDHGR
+214 DLKEHGH
-221 QLLATIEDTKI
+221 QLLETIEDTKI
-232 MQEMTDDKILVGSKA
+232 MQEMTDDKIFVGNKA
-247 ISNDNKSIA
+247 ISSDNKSIA
-256 HYQNYMKEKFD
+256 HYQKYMKEKFD
-267 YLYKNSKLFN
+267 YLYQNSKLFD

-284 FGSKQEPIKDK
+284 FGTKHEPIKDK

-334 LGRRNKILSS
+334 IGKKNKMLSN

-353 KSEKIIIDKLDESF
+353 KSEKTIIDKLDESF
-367 VLLNNISSFK
+367 VLLNNISSLK
-377 VWYYHKIR
+377 VWYYLKIR
-385 RILIF
+385 RIIIF
-390 ILTIIFFLFG
+390 ILTIFFLIFG

-409 ISLPWNLSFFSLMI
+409 ISLPWNLSIFSLII
-423 SSVTNVLILHLVLF
+423 SSVTNVLVLHIILF

-445 MSMYTLFRLKISGYY
+445 MSMYTLFRLKISGYF
-460 GMYPNNQTDSVSLL
+460 GMYPHKQTDSVSLL

-488 LNVIMMANKGNDKF
+488 LNVIMMANKGNDTS

-518 FVIYNNYSPLILILC
+518 FVFYNNYSPLILILC

-572 MSINKKSMGKLIV
+572 MNMNKKSMGKLIV
-585 NTTEIKGDSNNS
+585 NSTEIKGDINNI
-597 NSSFNIDFAKI
+597 NSSINIDFGKI

>member
-1 MEIYHYLILETIIS
+1 MEIYHYIILEAIIS
-15 LILAIIIILSYVRKG
+15 FILAIFIILSYVRKG
-30 TNKLVILIALLTWF
+30 TNKLVILISLLTWF

-58 ITNKQKRNAKLT
+58 ITNKQKRNVNLT
-70 EAEQKT
+70 EAEEKT
-76 GRIIKINYKIAYWIM
+76 SKIIQINYQIAYWIT
-91 FFLTWVIIPL
+91 FCLAWVIIPL
-101 LKSYESSGE
+101 LKSYESNGE
-110 FTKWEK
+110 FSKWEK

-124 LILYGVVSFIC
+124 LILYGVVLFIC
-135 LILFIWA
+135 LLLFIWA
-142 YFKLK
+142 YFKLA

-164 FGLSIMLLLLSYSL
+164 LGLSIMLLLLSYSL

-184 IYENINYQKTIQY
+184 IYEKINYQKTIQY
-197 YEYNAKNI
+197 YEYTAKNI
-205 NDKLSVVKM
+205 NDKLSVVKI
-214 DLVDHGR
+214 DLKEHGH
-221 QLLATIEDTKI
+221 QLLETIEDTKI
-232 MQEMTDDKILVGSKA
+232 MQEMTDDKIFVGNKA
-247 ISNDNKSIA
+247 ISSDNKSIA
-256 HYQNYMKEKFD
+256 HYQKYMKEKFD
-267 YLYKNSKLFN
+267 YLYQNSKLFD

-284 FGSKQEPIKDK
+284 FGTKHEPIKDK

-334 LGRRNKILSS
+334 IGKKNKMLSN

-353 KSEKIIIDKLDESF
+353 KSEKTIIDKLDESF
-367 VLLNNISSFK
+367 VLLNNISSLK
-377 VWYYHKIR
+377 VWYYLKIR
-385 RILIF
+385 RIIIF
-390 ILTIIFFLFG
+390 ILTIFFLIFG

-409 ISLPWNLSFFSLMI
+409 ISLPWNLSIFSLII
-423 SSVTNVLILHLVLF
+423 SSVTNVLVLHIILF

-445 MSMYTLFRLKISGYY
+445 MSMYTLFRLKISGYF
-460 GMYPNNQTDSVSLL
+460 GMYPHKQTDSVSLL

-488 LNVIMMANKGNDKF
+488 LNVIMMANKGNDTS

-518 FVIYNNYSPLILILC
+518 FVFYNNYSPLILILC

-572 MSINKKSMGKLIV
+572 MNMNKKSMGKLIV
-585 NTTEIKGDSNNS
+585 NNTEIKGDINNI
-597 NSSFNIDFAKI
+597 NSSINIDFGKI

>member
-1 MEIYHYLILETIIS
+1 MEIYHYIILEAIIS
-15 LILAIIIILSYVRKG
+15 FILAIFIILSYVRKG
-30 TNKLVILIALLTWF
+30 TNKLVILISLLTWF

-58 ITNKQKRNAKLT
+58 ITNKQKRNVNLT
-70 EAEQKT
+70 EAEEKT
-76 GRIIKINYKIAYWIM
+76 SKIIQINYQIAYWIT
-91 FFLTWVIIPL
+91 FCLAWVIIPL
-101 LKSYESSGE
+101 LKSYESNGE

-164 FGLSIMLLLLSYSL
+164 LGLSIMLLLLSYSL

-184 IYENINYQKTIQY
+184 IYEKINYQKTIQY
-197 YEYNAKNI
+197 YEYTAKNI
-205 NDKLSVVKM
+205 NDKLSVVKI
-214 DLVDHGR
+214 DLKEHGH
-221 QLLATIEDTKI
+221 QLLETIEDTKI
-232 MQEMTDDKILVGSKA
+232 MQEMTDDKIFVGNKA
-247 ISNDNKSIA
+247 ISSDNKSIA
-256 HYQNYMKEKFD
+256 HYQKYMKEKFD
-267 YLYKNSKLFN
+267 YLYQNSKLFD

-284 FGSKQEPIKDK
+284 FGTKHEPIKDK

-334 LGRRNKILSS
+334 IGKKNKMLSN

-353 KSEKIIIDKLDESF
+353 KSEKTIIDKLDESF
-367 VLLNNISSFK
+367 VLLNNISSLK
-377 VWYYHKIR
+377 VWYYLKIR
-385 RILIF
+385 RIIIF
-390 ILTIIFFLFG
+390 ILTIFFLIFG

-409 ISLPWNLSFFSLMI
+409 ISLPWNLSIFSLII
-423 SSVTNVLILHLVLF
+423 SSVTNVLVLHIILF

-445 MSMYTLFRLKISGYY
+445 MSMYTLFRLKISGYF
-460 GMYPNNQTDSVSLL
+460 GMYPHKQTDSVSLL

-488 LNVIMMANKGNDKF
+488 LNVIMMANKGNDTS

-518 FVIYNNYSPLILILC
+518 FVFYNNYSPLILILC

-572 MSINKKSMGKLIV
+572 MNMNKKSMGKLIV
-585 NTTEIKGDSNNS
+585 NNTEIKGDINNI
-597 NSSFNIDFAKI
+597 NSSINIDFGKI

>member
-1 MEIYHYLILETIIS
+1 MEIYHYIILEAIIS
-15 LILAIIIILSYVRKG
+15 FILAIFIILSYVRKG
-30 TNKLVILIALLTWF
+30 TNKLVILISLLTWF

-58 ITNKQKRNAKLT
+58 ITNKQKRNLNLT
-70 EAEQKT
+70 EAEEKT
-76 GRIIKINYKIAYWIM
+76 SKIIQINYQIAYWIT
-91 FFLTWVIIPL
+91 FCLAWVIIPL
-101 LKSYESSGE
+101 LKSYESNGE

-124 LILYGVVSFIC
+124 LILYGVVLFIC
-135 LILFIWA
+135 LLLFIWA
-142 YFKLK
+142 YFKLA

-164 FGLSIMLLLLSYSL
+164 LGLSIMLLLLSYSL

-184 IYENINYQKTIQY
+184 IYEKINYQKTIQY
-197 YEYNAKNI
+197 YEYTAKNI
-205 NDKLSVVKM
+205 NDKLSVVKI
-214 DLVDHGR
+214 DLKEHGH
-221 QLLATIEDTKI
+221 QLLETIEDTKI
-232 MQEMTDDKILVGSKA
+232 MQEMTDDKIFVGNKA
-247 ISNDNKSIA
+247 ISSDNKSIA
-256 HYQNYMKEKFD
+256 HYQKYMKEKFD
-267 YLYKNSKLFN
+267 YLYQYSKLFD

-284 FGSKQEPIKDK
+284 FGTKHEPIKDK

-334 LGRRNKILSS
+334 IGKKNKMLSN

-353 KSEKIIIDKLDESF
+353 KSEKTIIDKLDESF
-367 VLLNNISSFK
+367 VLLNNISSLK
-377 VWYYHKIR
+377 VWYYLKIR
-385 RILIF
+385 RIIIF
-390 ILTIIFFLFG
+390 ILTIFFLIFG

-409 ISLPWNLSFFSLMI
+409 ISLPWNLSIFSLII
-423 SSVTNVLILHLVLF
+423 SSVTNVLVLHIILF

-445 MSMYTLFRLKISGYY
+445 MSMYTLFRLKISGYF
-460 GMYPNNQTDSVSLL
+460 GMYPHKQTDSVSLL

-488 LNVIMMANKGNDKF
+488 LNVIMMANKGNDTS

-518 FVIYNNYSPLILILC
+518 FVFYNNYSPLILILC

-572 MSINKKSMGKLIV
+572 MNMNKKSMGKLIV
-585 NTTEIKGDSNNS
+585 NNTEIKGDINNI
-597 NSSFNIDFAKI
+597 NSSINIDFGKI

>member
-1 MEIYHYLILETIIS
+1 MEIYHYIILEAIIS
-15 LILAIIIILSYVRKG
+15 FILAIFIILSYVRKG
-30 TNKLVILIALLTWF
+30 TNKLVILISLLTWF

-58 ITNKQKRNAKLT
+58 ITNKQKRNVNLT
-70 EAEQKT
+70 EAEEKT
-76 GRIIKINYKIAYWIM
+76 SKIIQINYQIAYWIT
-91 FFLTWVIIPL
+91 FCLAWVIIPL
-101 LKSYESSGE
+101 LKSYESNGE

-124 LILYGVVSFIC
+124 LILYGVVLFIC
-135 LILFIWA
+135 LLLFIWA
-142 YFKLK
+142 YFKLA

-164 FGLSIMLLLLSYSL
+164 LGLSIMLLLLSYSL

-184 IYENINYQKTIQY
+184 IYEKINYQKTIQY
-197 YEYNAKNI
+197 YEYTAKNI
-205 NDKLSVVKM
+205 NDKLSVVKI
-214 DLVDHGR
+214 DLKEHGH
-221 QLLATIEDTKI
+221 QLLETIEDTKI
-232 MQEMTDDKILVGSKA
+232 MQEMTDDKIFVGNKA
-247 ISNDNKSIA
+247 ISSDNKSIA
-256 HYQNYMKEKFD
+256 HYQKYMKEKFD
-267 YLYKNSKLFN
+267 YLYQNSKLFD

-284 FGSKQEPIKDK
+284 FGTKHEPIKDK

-334 LGRRNKILSS
+334 IGKKNKMLSN

-353 KSEKIIIDKLDESF
+353 KSEKTIIDKLDESF
-367 VLLNNISSFK
+367 VLLNNISSLK
-377 VWYYHKIR
+377 VWYYLKIR
-385 RILIF
+385 RIIIF
-390 ILTIIFFLFG
+390 ILTIFFLIFG

-409 ISLPWNLSFFSLMI
+409 ISLPWNLSIFSLII
-423 SSVTNVLILHLVLF
+423 SSVTNVLVLHIILF

-445 MSMYTLFRLKISGYY
+445 MSMYTLFRLKISGYF
-460 GMYPNNQTDSVSLL
+460 GMYPHKQTDSVSLL

-488 LNVIMMANKGNDKF
+488 LNVIMMANKGNDTS

-518 FVIYNNYSPLILILC
+518 FVFYNNYSPLILILC

-572 MSINKKSMGKLIV
+572 MNMNKKSMGKLIV
-585 NTTEIKGDSNNS
+585 NNTEIKGDINNI
-597 NSSFNIDFAKI
+597 NSSINIDFGKI

>member
-1 MEIYHYLILETIIS
+1 MEIYHYIILEAIIS
-15 LILAIIIILSYVRKG
+15 FILAIFIILSYVRKG
-30 TNKLVILIALLTWF
+30 TNKLVILISLLTWF

-58 ITNKQKRNAKLT
+58 ITNKQKRNVNLT
-70 EAEQKT
+70 EAEEKT
-76 GRIIKINYKIAYWIM
+76 SKIIQINYQIAYWIT
-91 FFLTWVIIPL
+91 FCLAWVIIPL
-101 LKSYESSGE
+101 LKSYESNGE

-124 LILYGVVSFIC
+124 LILYGVVLFIC
-135 LILFIWA
+135 LLLFIWA
-142 YFKLK
+142 YFKLA

-164 FGLSIMLLLLSYSL
+164 LGLSIMLLLLSYSL

-184 IYENINYQKTIQY
+184 IYEKINYQKTIQY
-197 YEYNAKNI
+197 YEYTAKNI
-205 NDKLSVVKM
+205 NDKLSVVKI
-214 DLVDHGR
+214 DLKEHGH
-221 QLLATIEDTKI
+221 QLLETIEDTKI
-232 MQEMTDDKILVGSKA
+232 MQEMTDDKIFVGNKA
-247 ISNDNKSIA
+247 ISSDNKSIA
-256 HYQNYMKEKFD
+256 HYQKYMKEKFD
-267 YLYKNSKLFN
+267 YLYQNSKLFD

-284 FGSKQEPIKDK
+284 FGTKHEPIKDK

-334 LGRRNKILSS
+334 IGKKNKMLSN

-353 KSEKIIIDKLDESF
+353 KSEKTIIDKLDESF
-367 VLLNNISSFK
+367 VLLNNISSLK
-377 VWYYHKIR
+377 VWYYLKIR
-385 RILIF
+385 RIIIF
-390 ILTIIFFLFG
+390 ILTIFFLIFG

-409 ISLPWNLSFFSLMI
+409 ISLPWNLSIFSLII
-423 SSVTNVLILHLVLF
+423 SSVTNVLVLHIILF

-445 MSMYTLFRLKISGYY
+445 MSMYTLFRLKISGYF
-460 GMYPNNQTDSVSLL
+460 GMYPHKQTDSVSLL

-488 LNVIMMANKGNDKF
+488 LNVIMMANKGNDTS

-518 FVIYNNYSPLILILC
+518 FVFYNNYSPLILILC

-544 LGKCFGIDNFYIES
+544 LGKCFGIDNFYI
-558 EKRDNDIEEGYNLL
+558 
-572 MSINKKSMGKLIV
+572 
-585 NTTEIKGDSNNS
+585 
-597 NSSFNIDFAKI
+597 

>member
-1 MEIYHYLILETIIS
+1 MEIYHYIILEAIIS
-15 LILAIIIILSYVRKG
+15 FILAIFIILSYVRKG
-30 TNKLVILIALLTWF
+30 TNKLVILISLLTWF

-58 ITNKQKRNAKLT
+58 ITNKQKRNVNLT
-70 EAEQKT
+70 EAEEKT
-76 GRIIKINYKIAYWIM
+76 SKIIQINYQIAYWIT
-91 FFLTWVIIPL
+91 FCLAWVIIPL
-101 LKSYESSGE
+101 LKSYESNGE

-124 LILYGVVSFIC
+124 LILYGVVLFIC
-135 LILFIWA
+135 LLLFIWA
-142 YFKLK
+142 YFKLA

-164 FGLSIMLLLLSYSL
+164 LGLSIMLLLLSYSL

-184 IYENINYQKTIQY
+184 IYEKINYQKTIQY
-197 YEYNAKNI
+197 YEYTAKNI
-205 NDKLSVVKM
+205 NDKLSVVKI
-214 DLVDHGR
+214 DLKEHGH
-221 QLLATIEDTKI
+221 QLLETIEDTKI
-232 MQEMTDDKILVGSKA
+232 MQEMTDDKIFVGNKA
-247 ISNDNKSIA
+247 ISSDNKSIA
-256 HYQNYMKEKFD
+256 HYQKYMKEKFD
-267 YLYKNSKLFN
+267 YLYQNSKLFD

-284 FGSKQEPIKDK
+284 FGTKHEPIKDK

-334 LGRRNKILSS
+334 IGKKNKMLSN

-353 KSEKIIIDKLDESF
+353 KSEKTIIDKLDESF
-367 VLLNNISSFK
+367 VLLNNISSLK
-377 VWYYHKIR
+377 VWYYLKIR
-385 RILIF
+385 RIIIF
-390 ILTIIFFLFG
+390 ILAIFFLIFG

-409 ISLPWNLSFFSLMI
+409 ISLPWNLSIFSLII
-423 SSVTNVLILHLVLF
+423 SSVTNVLVLHIILF

-445 MSMYTLFRLKISGYY
+445 MSMYTLFRLKISGYF
-460 GMYPNNQTDSVSLL
+460 GMYPHKQTDSVSLL

-488 LNVIMMANKGNDKF
+488 LNVIMMANKGNDTS

-518 FVIYNNYSPLILILC
+518 FVFYNNYSPLILILC

-572 MSINKKSMGKLIV
+572 MNMNKKSMGKLIV
-585 NTTEIKGDSNNS
+585 NNTEIKGDINNI
-597 NSSFNIDFAKI
+597 NSSINIDFGKI

>member
-91 FFLTWVIIPL
+91 FFLAWVIIPL

-154 FKNIYNFNYI
+154 IKNIYNFNYI

-367 VLLNNISSFK
+367 ILLNNISTFK

-488 LNVIMMANKGNDKF
+488 LNVIMMANKDNDKF

>member
-1 MEIYHYLILETIIS
+1 MEIYHYIILEAIIS
-15 LILAIIIILSYVRKG
+15 FILAIFIILSYVRKG
-30 TNKLVILIALLTWF
+30 TNKLVILISLLTWF

-58 ITNKQKRNAKLT
+58 ITNKQKRNVNLT
-70 EAEQKT
+70 EAEEKT
-76 GRIIKINYKIAYWIM
+76 SKIIQINYQIAYWIT
-91 FFLTWVIIPL
+91 FCLAWVIIPL
-101 LKSYESSGE
+101 LKSYESNGE

-124 LILYGVVSFIC
+124 LILYGVVLFIC
-135 LILFIWA
+135 LLLFIWA
-142 YFKLK
+142 YFKLA

-164 FGLSIMLLLLSYSL
+164 LGLSIMLLLLSYSL

-184 IYENINYQKTIQY
+184 IYEKINYQKTIQY
-197 YEYNAKNI
+197 YEYTAKNI
-205 NDKLSVVKM
+205 NDKLSVVKI
-214 DLVDHGR
+214 DLKEHGH
-221 QLLATIEDTKI
+221 QLLETIEDTKI
-232 MQEMTDDKILVGSKA
+232 MQEMTDDKIFVANKA
-247 ISNDNKSIA
+247 ISSDNKSIA
-256 HYQNYMKEKFD
+256 HYQKYMKEKFD
-267 YLYKNSKLFN
+267 YLYQNSKLFD

-284 FGSKQEPIKDK
+284 FGTKHEPIKDK

-334 LGRRNKILSS
+334 IGKKNKMLSN

-353 KSEKIIIDKLDESF
+353 KSEKTIIDKLDESF
-367 VLLNNISSFK
+367 VLLNNISSLK
-377 VWYYHKIR
+377 VWYYLKIR
-385 RILIF
+385 RIIIF
-390 ILTIIFFLFG
+390 ILTIFFLIFG

-409 ISLPWNLSFFSLMI
+409 ISLPWNLSIFSLII
-423 SSVTNVLILHLVLF
+423 SSVTNVLVLHIILF

-445 MSMYTLFRLKISGYY
+445 MSMYTLFRLKISGYF
-460 GMYPNNQTDSVSLL
+460 GMYPHKQTDSVSLL

-488 LNVIMMANKGNDKF
+488 LNVIMMANKGNDTS

-518 FVIYNNYSPLILILC
+518 FVFYNNYSPLILILC

-572 MSINKKSMGKLIV
+572 MNMNKKSMGKLIV
-585 NTTEIKGDSNNS
+585 NSTEIKGDINNI
-597 NSSFNIDFAKI
+597 NSSINIDFGKI

>member
-1 MEIYHYLILETIIS
+1 MEIYHYIILEAIIS
-15 LILAIIIILSYVRKG
+15 FILAIFIILSYVRKG
-30 TNKLVILIALLTWF
+30 TNKLVILISLLTWF

-58 ITNKQKRNAKLT
+58 ITNKQKRNVNLT
-70 EAEQKT
+70 EAEEKT
-76 GRIIKINYKIAYWIM
+76 SKIIQINYQIAYWIT
-91 FFLTWVIIPL
+91 FCLAWVIIPL
-101 LKSYESSGE
+101 LKSYESNGE

-124 LILYGVVSFIC
+124 LILYGVVLFIC
-135 LILFIWA
+135 LLLFIWA
-142 YFKLK
+142 YFKLA

-164 FGLSIMLLLLSYSL
+164 LGLSIMLLLLSYSL

-184 IYENINYQKTIQY
+184 IYEKINYQKTIQY
-197 YEYNAKNI
+197 YEYTAKNI
-205 NDKLSVVKM
+205 NDKLSVVKI
-214 DLVDHGR
+214 DLKEHGH
-221 QLLATIEDTKI
+221 QLLETIEDTKI
-232 MQEMTDDKILVGSKA
+232 MQEMTDDKIFVGTKA
-247 ISNDNKSIA
+247 ISSDNKSIA
-256 HYQNYMKEKFD
+256 HYQKYMKEKFD
-267 YLYKNSKLFN
+267 YLYQNSKLFD

-284 FGSKQEPIKDK
+284 FGTKHEPIKDK

-334 LGRRNKILSS
+334 IGKKNKMLSN

-353 KSEKIIIDKLDESF
+353 KSEKTIIDKLDESF
-367 VLLNNISSFK
+367 VLLNNISSLK
-377 VWYYHKIR
+377 VWYYLKIR
-385 RILIF
+385 RIIIF
-390 ILTIIFFLFG
+390 ILAIFFLIFG

-409 ISLPWNLSFFSLMI
+409 ISLPWNLSIFSLII
-423 SSVTNVLILHLVLF
+423 SSVTNVLVLHIILF

-445 MSMYTLFRLKISGYY
+445 MSMYTLFRLKISGYF
-460 GMYPNNQTDSVSLL
+460 GMYPHKQTDSVSLL

-488 LNVIMMANKGNDKF
+488 LNVIMMANKGNDTS

-518 FVIYNNYSPLILILC
+518 FVFYNNYSPLILILC

-572 MSINKKSMGKLIV
+572 MNMNKKSMGKLIV
-585 NTTEIKGDSNNS
+585 NNTEIKGDINNI
-597 NSSFNIDFAKI
+597 NSSINIDFGKI

>member
-1 MEIYHYLILETIIS
+1 MEIYHYIILEAIIS
-15 LILAIIIILSYVRKG
+15 FILAIFIILSYVRKG
-30 TNKLVILIALLTWF
+30 TNKLVILISLLTWF
-44 CDFYLVINLPYDIC
+44 CDFNLVINLPYDIC
-58 ITNKQKRNAKLT
+58 ITNKQKRNVNLT
-70 EAEQKT
+70 EAEEKT
-76 GRIIKINYKIAYWIM
+76 SKIIQINYQIAYWIT
-91 FFLTWVIIPL
+91 FCLAWVIIPL
-101 LKSYESSGE
+101 LKSYESNGE

-124 LILYGVVSFIC
+124 LILYGVVLFIC
-135 LILFIWA
+135 LLLFIWA
-142 YFKLK
+142 YFKLA

-164 FGLSIMLLLLSYSL
+164 LGLSIMLLLLSYSL

-184 IYENINYQKTIQY
+184 IYEKINYQKTIQY
-197 YEYNAKNI
+197 YEYTAKNI
-205 NDKLSVVKM
+205 NDKLSVVKI
-214 DLVDHGR
+214 DLKEHGH
-221 QLLATIEDTKI
+221 QLLETIEDTKI
-232 MQEMTDDKILVGSKA
+232 MQEMTDDKIFVGNKA
-247 ISNDNKSIA
+247 ISSDNKSIA
-256 HYQNYMKEKFD
+256 HYQKYMKEKFD
-267 YLYKNSKLFN
+267 YLYQNSKLFD

-284 FGSKQEPIKDK
+284 FGTKHEPIKDK

-334 LGRRNKILSS
+334 IGKKNKMLSN

-353 KSEKIIIDKLDESF
+353 KSEKTIIDKLDESF
-367 VLLNNISSFK
+367 VLLNNISSLK
-377 VWYYHKIR
+377 VWYYLKIR
-385 RILIF
+385 RIIIF
-390 ILTIIFFLFG
+390 ILTIFFLIFG

-409 ISLPWNLSFFSLMI
+409 ISLPWNLSIFSLII
-423 SSVTNVLILHLVLF
+423 SSVTNVLVLHIILF

-445 MSMYTLFRLKISGYY
+445 MSMYTLFRLKISGYF
-460 GMYPNNQTDSVSLL
+460 GMYPHKQTDSVSLL

-488 LNVIMMANKGNDKF
+488 LNVIMMANKGNDTS

-518 FVIYNNYSPLILILC
+518 FVFYNNYSPLILILC

-572 MSINKKSMGKLIV
+572 MNMNKKSMGKLIV
-585 NTTEIKGDSNNS
+585 NNTEIKGDINNI
-597 NSSFNIDFAKI
+597 NSSINIDFGKI

>member
-1 MEIYHYLILETIIS
+1 MEIYHYIILEAIIS
-15 LILAIIIILSYVRKG
+15 FILAIFIILSYVRKG
-30 TNKLVILIALLTWF
+30 TNKLVILISLLTWF

-58 ITNKQKRNAKLT
+58 ITNKQKRNVNLT
-70 EAEQKT
+70 EAEEKT
-76 GRIIKINYKIAYWIM
+76 SKIIQINYQIAYWIT
-91 FFLTWVIIPL
+91 FCLAWVIIPL
-101 LKSYESSGE
+101 LKSYESNGE

-124 LILYGVVSFIC
+124 LILYGVVLFIC
-135 LILFIWA
+135 LLLFIWA
-142 YFKLK
+142 YFKLA

-164 FGLSIMLLLLSYSL
+164 LGLSIMLLLLSYSL

-184 IYENINYQKTIQY
+184 IYEKINYQKTIQY
-197 YEYNAKNI
+197 YEYTAKNI
-205 NDKLSVVKM
+205 NDKLSVVKI
-214 DLVDHGR
+214 DLKEHGH
-221 QLLATIEDTKI
+221 QLLETTEDTKI
-232 MQEMTDDKILVGSKA
+232 MQEMTDDKIFVGNKA
-247 ISNDNKSIA
+247 ISSDNKSIA
-256 HYQNYMKEKFD
+256 HYQKYMKEKFD
-267 YLYKNSKLFN
+267 YLYQNSKLFD

-284 FGSKQEPIKDK
+284 FGTKHETIKDK

-334 LGRRNKILSS
+334 IGKKNKMLSN

-353 KSEKIIIDKLDESF
+353 KSEKTIIDKLDESF
-367 VLLNNISSFK
+367 VLLNNISSLK
-377 VWYYHKIR
+377 VWYYLKIR
-385 RILIF
+385 RIIIF
-390 ILTIIFFLFG
+390 ILTIFFLIFG

-409 ISLPWNLSFFSLMI
+409 ISLPWNLSIFSLII
-423 SSVTNVLILHLVLF
+423 SSVTNVLVLHIILF

-445 MSMYTLFRLKISGYY
+445 MSMYTLFRLKISGYF
-460 GMYPNNQTDSVSLL
+460 GMYPHKQTDSVSLL

-488 LNVIMMANKGNDKF
+488 LNVIMMANKGNDTS

-518 FVIYNNYSPLILILC
+518 FVFYNNYSPLILILC

-572 MSINKKSMGKLIV
+572 MNMNKKSMGKLIV
-585 NTTEIKGDSNNS
+585 NNTEIKGDINNI
-597 NSSFNIDFAKI
+597 NSSINIDFGKI

>member
-91 FFLTWVIIPL
+91 FFLAWVIIPL

-367 VLLNNISSFK
+367 ILLNNISTFK

>member
-1 MEIYHYLILETIIS
+1 MEIYHYIILEAIIS
-15 LILAIIIILSYVRKG
+15 FILAIFIILSYVRKG
-30 TNKLVILIALLTWF
+30 TNKLVILISLLTWF

-58 ITNKQKRNAKLT
+58 ITNKQKRNVNLT
-70 EAEQKT
+70 EAEEKT
-76 GRIIKINYKIAYWIM
+76 SKIIQINYQIAYWIT
-91 FFLTWVIIPL
+91 FCLAWVIIPL
-101 LKSYESSGE
+101 LKSYESNGE

-124 LILYGVVSFIC
+124 LILYGVVLFIC
-135 LILFIWA
+135 LLLFIWA
-142 YFKLK
+142 YFKLA

-164 FGLSIMLLLLSYSL
+164 LGLSIMLLLLSYSL

-184 IYENINYQKTIQY
+184 IYEKINYQKTIQY
-197 YEYNAKNI
+197 YEYTAKNI
-205 NDKLSVVKM
+205 NDKLSVVKI
-214 DLVDHGR
+214 DLKEHGH
-221 QLLATIEDTKI
+221 QLLETIEDTKI
-232 MQEMTDDKILVGSKA
+232 MQEMTDDKIFVGNKA
-247 ISNDNKSIA
+247 ISSDNKSIA
-256 HYQNYMKEKFD
+256 HYQKYMKEKFD
-267 YLYKNSKLFN
+267 YLYQNSKLFD

-284 FGSKQEPIKDK
+284 FGTKHEPIKDK

-334 LGRRNKILSS
+334 IGKKNKMLSN

-353 KSEKIIIDKLDESF
+353 KSEKTIIDKLDESF
-367 VLLNNISSFK
+367 VLLNNISSLK
-377 VWYYHKIR
+377 VWYYLKIR
-385 RILIF
+385 RIIIF
-390 ILTIIFFLFG
+390 ILTIFFLIFG

-409 ISLPWNLSFFSLMI
+409 ISLPWNLFIFSLII
-423 SSVTNVLILHLVLF
+423 SSVTNVLVLHIILF

-445 MSMYTLFRLKISGYY
+445 MSMYTLFRLKISGYF
-460 GMYPNNQTDSVSLL
+460 GMYPHKQTDSVSLL

-488 LNVIMMANKGNDKF
+488 LNVIMMANKGNDTS

-518 FVIYNNYSPLILILC
+518 FVFYNNYSPLILILC

-572 MSINKKSMGKLIV
+572 MNMNKKSMGKLIV
-585 NTTEIKGDSNNS
+585 NNTEIKGDINNI
-597 NSSFNIDFAKI
+597 NSSINIDFGKI

>member
-1 MEIYHYLILETIIS
+1 MEIYHYIILEAIIS
-15 LILAIIIILSYVRKG
+15 FILAIFIILSYVRKG
-30 TNKLVILIALLTWF
+30 TNKLVILISLLTWF

-58 ITNKQKRNAKLT
+58 ITNKQKRNVNLT
-70 EAEQKT
+70 EAEEKT
-76 GRIIKINYKIAYWIM
+76 SKIIQINYQIAYWIT
-91 FFLTWVIIPL
+91 FCLAWVIIPL
-101 LKSYESSGE
+101 LKSYESNGE

-124 LILYGVVSFIC
+124 LILYGVVLFIC
-135 LILFIWA
+135 LLLFIWA
-142 YFKLK
+142 YFKLA

-164 FGLSIMLLLLSYSL
+164 LGLSIMLLLLSYSL

-184 IYENINYQKTIQY
+184 IYEKINYQKTIQY
-197 YEYNAKNI
+197 YEYTAKNI
-205 NDKLSVVKM
+205 NDKLSVVKI
-214 DLVDHGR
+214 DLKEHGH
-221 QLLATIEDTKI
+221 QLLETIEDTKI
-232 MQEMTDDKILVGSKA
+232 MQEMTDDKIFVGNKA
-247 ISNDNKSIA
+247 ISSDNKSIA
-256 HYQNYMKEKFD
+256 HYQKYMKEKFD
-267 YLYKNSKLFN
+267 YLYQNSKLFD

-284 FGSKQEPIKDK
+284 FGTKHEPIKDK

-334 LGRRNKILSS
+334 IGKKNKMLSN

-353 KSEKIIIDKLDESF
+353 KSEKTIIDKLDESF
-367 VLLNNISSFK
+367 VLLNNISSLK
-377 VWYYHKIR
+377 VWYYLKIR
-385 RILIF
+385 RIIIF
-390 ILTIIFFLFG
+390 ILTIFFLIFG

-409 ISLPWNLSFFSLMI
+409 ISLPWNLSIFSLII
-423 SSVTNVLILHLVLF
+423 SSVTNVLVLHIILF

-445 MSMYTLFRLKISGYY
+445 MSMYTLFRLKISGYF
-460 GMYPNNQTDSVSLL
+460 GMYPHKQTDSVSLL

-488 LNVIMMANKGNDKF
+488 LNVIMMANKGNDTS

-518 FVIYNNYSPLILILC
+518 FVFYNNYSPLILILC

-572 MSINKKSMGKLIV
+572 MNMNRKSMGKLIV
-585 NTTEIKGDSNNS
+585 NNTEIKGDINNI
-597 NSSFNIDFAKI
+597 NSSINIDFGKI

>member
-1 MEIYHYLILETIIS
+1 MEIYHYIILEAIIS
-15 LILAIIIILSYVRKG
+15 FILAIFIILSYVRKG
-30 TNKLVILIALLTWF
+30 TNKLVILISLLTWF

-58 ITNKQKRNAKLT
+58 ITNKQKRNVNLT
-70 EAEQKT
+70 EAEEKT
-76 GRIIKINYKIAYWIM
+76 SKIIQINYQIAYWIT
-91 FFLTWVIIPL
+91 FCLAWVIIPL
-101 LKSYESSGE
+101 SKSYESNGE

-124 LILYGVVSFIC
+124 LILYGVVLFIC
-135 LILFIWA
+135 LLLFIWA
-142 YFKLK
+142 YFKLA

-164 FGLSIMLLLLSYSL
+164 LGLSIMLLLLSYSL

-184 IYENINYQKTIQY
+184 IYEKINYQKTIQY
-197 YEYNAKNI
+197 YEYIAKNI
-205 NDKLSVVKM
+205 NDKLSVVKI
-214 DLVDHGR
+214 DLKEHGH
-221 QLLATIEDTKI
+221 QLLETIEDTKI
-232 MQEMTDDKILVGSKA
+232 MQEMTDDKIFVGNKA
-247 ISNDNKSIA
+247 ISSDNKSIA
-256 HYQNYMKEKFD
+256 HYQKYMKEKFD
-267 YLYKNSKLFN
+267 YLYQNSKLFD

-284 FGSKQEPIKDK
+284 FGTKHEPIKDK

-334 LGRRNKILSS
+334 IGKKNKMLSN

-353 KSEKIIIDKLDESF
+353 KSEKTIIDKLDESF
-367 VLLNNISSFK
+367 VLLNNISSLK
-377 VWYYHKIR
+377 VWYYLKIR
-385 RILIF
+385 RIIIF
-390 ILTIIFFLFG
+390 ILAIFFLIFG

-409 ISLPWNLSFFSLMI
+409 ISLPWNLSIFSLII
-423 SSVTNVLILHLVLF
+423 SSVTNVLVLHIILF

-445 MSMYTLFRLKISGYY
+445 MSMYTLFRLKISGYF
-460 GMYPNNQTDSVSLL
+460 GMYPHKQTDSVSLL

-488 LNVIMMANKGNDKF
+488 LNVIMMANKGNDTS

-518 FVIYNNYSPLILILC
+518 FVFYNNYSPLILILC

-572 MSINKKSMGKLIV
+572 MNMNKKSMGKLIV
-585 NTTEIKGDSNNS
+585 NNTEIKGDINNI
-597 NSSFNIDFAKI
+597 NSSINIDFGKI